1 MTVYEFYGS
10 VRVEANSED
19 EATDMLHEIEKAF
32 AHIGCEIYSHEME
45 EVE

>member
-1 MTVYEFYGS
+1 MTTYEFYGS
-10 VRVEANSED
+10 VRVNANSED
-19 EATDMLHEIEKAF
+19 EATQMLHDIEIAF